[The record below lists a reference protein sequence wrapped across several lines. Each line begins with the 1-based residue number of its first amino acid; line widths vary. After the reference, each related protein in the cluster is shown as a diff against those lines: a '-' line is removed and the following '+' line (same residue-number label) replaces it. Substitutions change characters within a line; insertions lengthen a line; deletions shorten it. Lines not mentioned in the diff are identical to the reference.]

1 MASISIEGVTKV
13 FRGGVVAVDNVS
25 IEVGD
30 GEFLVL
36 VGPSG
41 CGKTTLLRI
50 VAGLEEV
57 TDGEV
62 LIGDTLVTDMPPRDR
77 DVAMVFQN
85 YALYPHMTVSEN
97 LSIGLRLRRRPKPEV
112 KERVAEVAHVLG
124 LDQLLDRRPAELSGG
139 QRQRVAMGRAMV
151 REPQAFL
158 MDEPLSNLDAKLRV
172 QMRAELARLRDRLRT
187 TTVYVTHDQIEAMT
201 LGDRVAVM
209 RSGMLQLVGS
219 PMELYNDPVNLFVAG
234 FIGSPAMNFLPA
246 TVKSDTVSSPF
257 GDLRLPDARRR
268 RLQASGGGERTVIIG
283 IRPEHFEDAELVGD
297 KRDQGTV
304 FKATVDLLESLGSD
318 KYAYFTVKSERASA
332 RHLEELAEDAG
343 GVEMA
348 TEDGVQVTARLD
360 AASDAKEDQE
370 LEFWLDL
377 RRVHVFDP
385 ESGENLTVDT
395 VEGGDEA
402 DRQAEEPAKLREA
415 EPQGAAAEP
424 PRTEAGPGGAAEEE
438 PAPDA

>member
-62 LIGDTLVTDMPPRDR
+62 LIGDALVTDMPPRDR

-112 KERVAEVAHVLG
+112 KERVAEVAHILG
-124 LDQLLDRRPAELSGG
+124 LDSLLDRRPAELSGG

-172 QMRAELARLRDRLRT
+172 QMRAELARIRDRVKT
-187 TTVYVTHDQIEAMT
+187 TTLYVTHDQVEAMT

-209 RSGMLQLVGS
+209 RDGVVQQLDT
-219 PMELYNDPVNLFVAG
+219 PQNLYRRPANLFVAA
-234 FIGSPAMNFLPA
+234 FIGSPSMNLLEARIEDRNVCFA
-246 TVKSDTVSSPF
+246 DHRIAIDGGT
-257 GDLRLPDARRR
+257 DLREYD
-268 RLQASGGGERTVIIG
+268 GRTVVLG
-283 IRPEHFEDAELVGD
+283 IRPGDFEDAAVWHDDSRPTFDVHVDVSEELGD
-297 KRDQGTV
+297 QVNVIFRIDAPPVRSDAVRDASTIEEGAGDELLVPLVADEGRSVCT
-304 FKATVDLLESLGSD
+304 ACVDPR
-318 KYAYFTVKSERASA
+318 TSA
-332 RHLEELAEDAG
+332 RPGGRVRLSVDPARFHFFDAETGLAI
-343 GVEMA
+343 
-348 TEDGVQVTARLD
+348 
-360 AASDAKEDQE
+360 
-370 LEFWLDL
+370 
-377 RRVHVFDP
+377 
-385 ESGENLTVDT
+385 
-395 VEGGDEA
+395 
-402 DRQAEEPAKLREA
+402 
-415 EPQGAAAEP
+415 GAAG
-424 PRTEAGPGGAAEEE
+424 R
-438 PAPDA
+438 PAPAVA